1 MKIGNVETKNN
12 IFLAP
17 MAGVTTSAFRTLC
30 LENNAGLV
38 YAEMVSDKGLSF
50 ENNKTLEMI
59 EIWDSE
65 HPISMQ
71 VFGSN
76 PDTILKAAK
85 MIESRSDVDII
96 DVNMGCPVQK
106 VIKAGSGSALL
117 KDPDKIYTIIKTLTD
132 NISKPVTAKIRAGF
146 DHSSINCD
154 IVAKQIEKAGAK
166 AIAIHARTRSDM
178 YTGYANLDYIKMVK
192 EAVAIPVIGNGDIK
206 DIESASKMFNETAC
220 DAIMI
225 GRAACGNPWIFNE
238 INTFLNTGNIIE
250 RPTKEQIIETML
262 EHTKRLI
269 TLKGEHV
276 ALVEM
281 RTHAAWYLKQL
292 IGTKMYKPLVVS
304 VKTYQELEQLGK
316 EIINNQNIIVKR

>member
-59 EIWDSE
+59 EIWDNE

-85 MIESRSDVDII
+85 MIESRSDVDVI

-117 KDPDKIYTIIKTLTD
+117 KDPDKIYTIVKTLTD

-146 DHSSINCD
+146 DHSSINCAY
-154 IVAKQIEKAGAK
+154 VAKQIEKAGAK

-192 EAVAIPVIGNGDIK
+192 EAVEIPVIGNGDVK
-206 DIESASKMFNETAC
+206 DIESASKMFNETSC

-238 INTFLNTGNIIE
+238 INTFLNTGTIIE

-304 VKTYQELEQLGK
+304 VKTFQELEQLGK